1 MKFTATWFRAETIIS
16 REHAETF
23 FLARDIARSRLVT
36 YRLRSG
42 ATHVEVR
49 SEDDVVFF
57 DSRCD
62 MTRVPEARPRPNLAG
77 SLIKRLAA
85 VR

>member
-1 MKFTATWFRAETIIS
+1 MKFTCTWFRSETIIS

-23 FLARDIARSRLVT
+23 FTARDIARSRLVT

-57 DSRCD
+57 DSRSD
-62 MTRVPEARPRPNLAG
+62 MAEVPQPQPRPNLAG
-77 SLIKRLAA
+77 NLIKRLAMA
-85 VR
+85 R